1 MRTATNR
8 IGYVAA
14 MGRDNSEVTGG
25 IDAFA
30 LGVESVNKDARVYV
44 RVTNRW
50 FDPDG
55 EGMASRALI
64 ESGCDVIAQHCNT
77 PAPQTEAEK
86 AGVWG
91 IGFNSD
97 MKGDAP
103 NATIASVV
111 WNWGAYYTRLVR
123 SVIDGGFTTEPYFGD
138 ISDGIVELT
147 PLDKTLI
154 PPGVE
159 EAVARAEARIAS
171 GETGVFDGVMETND
185 GRTVGAEG
193 STLPDGEITDGINWY
208 YRNVIEQ

>member
-1 MRTATNR
+1 
-8 IGYVAA
+8 
-14 MGRDNSEVTGG
+14 
-25 IDAFA
+25 
-30 LGVESVNKDARVYV
+30 
-44 RVTNRW
+44 
-50 FDPDG
+50 
-55 EGMASRALI
+55 MASRALI

-86 AGVWG
+86 AGMWG

-111 WNWGAYYTRLVR
+111 WNWGAYYTHLVR
-123 SVIDGGFTTEPYFGD
+123 SVIDGSFTTEPYFGD

-159 EAVARAEARIAS
+159 EAVARAETKIVN
-171 GETGVFDGVMETND
+171 GEIGVFDGVMETND
-185 GRTVGAEG
+185 GRTVGIDG
-193 STLPDGEITDGINWY
+193 RTLSDEDITGRINWY
-208 YRNVIEQ
+208 YRNVIVQ